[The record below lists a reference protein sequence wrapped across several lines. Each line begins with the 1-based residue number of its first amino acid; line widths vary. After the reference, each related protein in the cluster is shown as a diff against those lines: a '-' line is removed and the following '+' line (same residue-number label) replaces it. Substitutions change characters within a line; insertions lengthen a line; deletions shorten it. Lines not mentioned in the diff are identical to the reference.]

1 MKKEILTMEKIK
13 NDLGILNK
21 ENKVHIALYVLG
33 LVLFAGLFVIDVAR
47 LRRLYLVSITCLVF
61 VLAVFV
67 YRLIVRLEY
76 KKMAKTG
83 GFEVYTGGLS
93 NKKISWFVNFM
104 VGRRSFLLF
113 RLNFSKYGS
122 FWLSEWYRKNWEEI
136 YMGITANGLYS
147 SSEPGDL
154 FYLVC
159 NKRGKV
165 LIAYPAK
172 LFEFPEIDG

>member
-1 MKKEILTMEKIK
+1 MQKEKLTMEKIK

-21 ENKVHIALYVLG
+21 EDKVHIALYMLG
-33 LVLFAGLFVIDVAR
+33 LVLFASPFVIDVAL
-47 LRRLYLVSITCLVF
+47 LRRLYLVSIICLAF
-61 VLAVFV
+61 ALAVFI

-76 KKMAKTG
+76 KKLAKTG

-93 NKKISWFVNFM
+93 NKKISRFVNFM
-104 VGRRSFLLF
+104 VGRLSFLLF

-136 YMGITANGLYS
+136 YMGITVDGLYN

>member
-1 MKKEILTMEKIK
+1 MQKEKLTMEKIK
-13 NDLGILNK
+13 NDLSILNK
-21 ENKVHIALYVLG
+21 EDKVYIALYVLG
-33 LVLFAGLFVIDVAR
+33 LVLFASPFVIDVAL
-47 LRRLYLVSITCLVF
+47 LRRLYLVSIICLVF
-61 VLAVFV
+61 VLAVFI

-76 KKMAKTG
+76 KKLAKTG

-93 NKKISWFVNFM
+93 NKKISRFVNFM

-136 YMGITANGLYS
+136 YMGITVDGLYN

-159 NKRGKV
+159 NKKGKV

-172 LFEFPEIDG
+172 LFEFSEIDG